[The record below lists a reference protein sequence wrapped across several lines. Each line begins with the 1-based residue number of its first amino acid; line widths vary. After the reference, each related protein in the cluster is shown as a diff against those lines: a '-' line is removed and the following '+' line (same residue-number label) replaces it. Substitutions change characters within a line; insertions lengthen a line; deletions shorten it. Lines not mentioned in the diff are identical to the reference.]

1 MLLIPTFLLLI
12 FPINLT
18 TYLYKNTKH
27 SATIFFKIHSFGK
40 IFRVLHIFGFFLN
53 IGELLRFL

>member
-12 FPINLT
+12 SPVNFT

-27 SATIFFKIHSFGK
+27 SATIF
-40 IFRVLHIFGFFLN
+40 N
-53 IGELLRFL
+53 NP